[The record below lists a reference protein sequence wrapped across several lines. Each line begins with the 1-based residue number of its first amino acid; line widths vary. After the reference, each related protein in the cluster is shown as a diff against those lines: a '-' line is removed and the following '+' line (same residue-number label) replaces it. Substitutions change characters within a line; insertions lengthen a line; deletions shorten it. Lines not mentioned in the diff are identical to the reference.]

1 MYAEAMA
8 DDGAPPAPGQPRVTL
23 FRVNPHMERL
33 EAAMEAHLQS
43 LPRAKYDGSQGAAA
57 APPTTTAGAPS
68 KKKAKA
74 GRPVAA
80 ASGGFGGGGGTA
92 KGKAKTKGKKKR

>member
-33 EAAMEAHLQS
+33 EAAMH
-43 LPRAKYDGSQGAAA
+43 G
-57 APPTTTAGAPS
+57 GAP
-68 KKKAKA
+68 AEL
-74 GRPVAA
+74 AA
-80 ASGGFGGGGGTA
+80 
-92 KGKAKTKGKKKR
+92 RQV